1 MNIWPRP
8 TGVGR
13 GHRKLAVF
21 GCLKATFVKLDEIDA
36 TLQLR
41 NLACPAPGIRKI
53 NMQISSKTSAEEKL
67 AAMRKKAN
75 LALKEKEIA
84 RQIESEKTAKLRA
97 LRLARDAAAES

>member
-1 MNIWPRP
+1 
-8 TGVGR
+8 
-13 GHRKLAVF
+13 
-21 GCLKATFVKLDEIDA
+21 
-36 TLQLR
+36 
-41 NLACPAPGIRKI
+41 
-53 NMQISSKTSAEEKL
+53 MQISSKTSAEEKL